1 MTIVEAIKQVT
12 SGKDLNSEEMLSV
25 MNVIMSGQST
35 DAQNAAFLVGLQMK
49 GVCTAEVLGGATVM
63 RALSAKVE
71 VENSPHLVDTCGTCL
86 LYTSPSPRDLST
98 SRMPSSA

>member
-25 MNVIMSGQST
+25 MNFIMSGQST

-63 RALSAKVE
+63 RALSTKVE
-71 VENSPHLVDTCGTCL
+71 VENSPHLVDTCGTGGRL
-86 LYTSPSPRDLST
+86 
-98 SRMPSSA
+98 